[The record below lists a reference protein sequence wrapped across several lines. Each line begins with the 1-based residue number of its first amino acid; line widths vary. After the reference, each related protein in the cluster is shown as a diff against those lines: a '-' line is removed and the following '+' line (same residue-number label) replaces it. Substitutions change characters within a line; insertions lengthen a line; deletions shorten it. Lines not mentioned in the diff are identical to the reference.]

1 MRILLSRLVNAKEDT
16 DLVETLRALFMTP
29 LDDADL
35 GMINNPTVVDKVQEC
50 KERHGDVGVR
60 ASLLLNRWTIA
71 CGADLNRRRAASST
85 TRSTGRPEC
94 DVCGRTYSNRANLV
108 RHQRAEHDEEEST
121 LSQQASSSKGSE
133 EGGIVFLFSLFRKKL
148 LSLEVGFYNFTIGD
162 EVTDSNKSLHPLRE
176 SSRRSDEGGVVF
188 F

>member
-29 LDDADL
+29 LDDL

-50 KERHGDVGVR
+50 KERHGDVRVK
-60 ASLLLNRWTIA
+60 ASFLLNRWTIA

-94 DVCGRTYSNRANLV
+94 DVCGRTYSNKANLV

-133 EGGIVFLFSLFRKKL
+133 EGGIVFLFSFFRKKNYL
-148 LSLEVGFYNFTIGD
+148 
-162 EVTDSNKSLHPLRE
+162 
-176 SSRRSDEGGVVF
+176 
-188 F
+188 

>member
-29 LDDADL
+29 FDDADL

-94 DVCGRTYSNRANLV
+94 DVCGRTYSNKANLV

-133 EGGIVFLFSLFRKKL
+133 EGGIVFLFSLFRKKTFIFRSWL
-148 LSLEVGFYNFTIGD
+148 LQFYN
-162 EVTDSNKSLHPLRE
+162 R
-176 SSRRSDEGGVVF
+176 
-188 F
+188 